1 MRWKIGLPMYMA
13 CAPDEHRLLMLGI
26 VAGLRAAG
34 WTVPVEPVELVDDA
48 VELEAFWRSDA
59 LLLGQACGYP
69 LMTSLAGQVRLLG
82 TPRYD
87 FAGCEGYRYSSFIVV
102 SNNSAIHALEDLR
115 GLGAAVNQPHSQS
128 GMNALR
134 HAIAPL
140 ARQGRFF
147 SSVLESGSHRAS
159 LDMVRDGRAD
169 VASVDC
175 ITHGYLALHAPHV
188 LHGLRILDRT
198 AYTPGLPLVSS
209 LKLPDASATL
219 LRKVL
224 HQVFT
229 PDGADTPAARLRL
242 AGYAATSLADYRA
255 ILDARQLAQDCR
267 YPELA

>member
-1 MRWKIGLPMYMA
+1 MYMA
-13 CAPDEHRLLMLGI
+13 CAPDEHRSLMLGL

-34 WTVPVEPVELVDDA
+34 WTEPVELVDDA
-48 VELEAFWRSDA
+48 GDLEAFWRSDA

-102 SNNSAIHALEDLR
+102 ASTSGIHALEDLR
-115 GLGAAVNQPHSQS
+115 GLRAAVNQPHSQS

-134 HAIAPL
+134 HAVAPL

-147 SSVLESGSHRAS
+147 SGVLESGSHRAS
-159 LDMVRDGRAD
+159 LDMVRNSRAD

-175 ITHGYLALHAPHV
+175 ITHGYLALHAPQV
-188 LHGLRILDRT
+188 LHGVRIVHCT
-198 AYTPGLPLVSS
+198 AYTPGLPLVTS
-209 LKLPDASATL
+209 LRVSEASAKL
-219 LRKVL
+219 LRQVL

-229 PDGADTPAARLRL
+229 PDGAETPAARLRL
-242 AGYAATSLADYRA
+242 AGFAATSLADYRA